1 MAGTNINHSS
11 EDTVPLIACHECD
24 AVYRRETLPPRATAS
39 CRRCGAFLYRHS
51 SNSLDRSLALHLTAL
66 ILLII
71 ANTFPFL
78 SVRAI
83 GRTEENLL
91 LTASLALYDA
101 GMGELGLVVFLTSI
115 AFPFMTLLGMLY
127 LLIAVRLG
135 LVPPGIGRVYRLV
148 RALAPWSLVGVFML
162 GTLIAIVKL
171 QDLATVIPG
180 PALFAFTALLIVY
193 TAARVNFDPEVLWT
207 TSAAPGRYP
216 DALSAD
222 ARPLSCHTCGLFS
235 TDDVAGAACR
245 RCGTTL
251 HRRLSNSINRTWA
264 LLVSAVVM
272 LIPAN
277 LLPVMTV
284 KQFGAGQPDTIMSG
298 VIHLIEG
305 GMWGLALIVFFASVV
320 VPAVKILTLAF
331 LLHSVQQGSAWRP
344 RDRTLLYRATEI
356 VGAWSMVDVFLVGL
370 LSGLVSLGVLADIE
384 PGIGATFFAAAVILT
399 MFAAHS
405 FDPRLIWDRA
415 QDDAAAISGPPPA
428 SQETPIDAV

>member
-1 MAGTNINHSS
+1 MHPLDAGT
-11 EDTVPLIACHECD
+11 ETLIACHECD
-24 AVYRRETLPPRATAS
+24 AVYRREPLPPRATAS

-51 SNSLDRSLALHLTAL
+51 RNSLDRSLALHLTAL

-91 LTASLALYDA
+91 LTASLALFDA

-115 AFPFMTLLGMLY
+115 AFPFITIIGMLY
-127 LLIAVRLG
+127 LLIGVRLG
-135 LVPPGIGRVYRLV
+135 QVPPGIGQVYRLV

-171 QDLATVIPG
+171 QGLAAVIPG

-207 TSAAPGRYP
+207 TSKAPVL
-216 DALSAD
+216 DAGSLRSD
-222 ARPLSCHTCGLFS
+222 VGLLSCHTCGLLS
-235 TDDVAGAACR
+235 AEDDALGTPCM

-251 HRRLSNSINRTWA
+251 HRRLTNSVHRTWA

-284 KQFGAGQPDTIMSG
+284 EQFGAGQPDTIMSG

-305 GMWGLALIVFFASVV
+305 GMWGLALIVFFASIV
-320 VPAVKILTLAF
+320 VPGLKILTLAF
-331 LLHSVQQGSAWRP
+331 LLHTVHRGSAWRP
-344 RDRTLLYRATEI
+344 RDRTLLYRATEV

-370 LSGLVSLGVLADIE
+370 LSGLVSLGVLANIE
-384 PGIGATFFAAAVILT
+384 PGIGASFFAAAVILT

-415 QDDAAAISGPPPA
+415 ENETTLAVDSGNTAQGTPADAS
-428 SQETPIDAV
+428 